1 MSRLPARVCSE
12 GSLYDNVFHEVMYKG
27 GGQMSR
33 LPARVCSEGSLY
45 TVEAIIDMVMMSMP
59 FIMTWKPDFGR
70 EYG

>member
-1 MSRLPARVCSE
+1 
-12 GSLYDNVFHEVMYKG
+12 MYKG